1 MTFEEMFQQAKSA
14 LTKASAAKV
23 TEHIA
28 VQFNVTGEGEGI
40 FYAEIN
46 NGLLAVEPYDY
57 RDNDAILTADSAALL
72 AALKNADTAKLN
84 LEGNGEK
91 IDAFRSV
98 LATLPA
104 PKKAEAKPVAKAAAP
119 KKTEAKAAAPKAAA
133 VKPAAA
139 VTSAPKAEAKPAVK
153 AAEAPKAV
161 TGKTTATGKTTTTGK
176 KNCGR
181 KK

>member
-46 NGLLAVEPYDY
+46 DGVLAVEPYDY
-57 RDNDAILTADSAALL
+57 WDNDVVLTADSAVLL
-72 AALKNADTAKLN
+72 TALKNADTAKLN

-104 PKKAEAKPVAKAAAP
+104 PKKAETKTAAAP
-119 KKTEAKAAAPKAAA
+119 KTAT
-133 VKPAAA
+133 VKPTA
-139 VTSAPKAEAKPAVK
+139 APKAEAKPAAK
-153 AAEAPKAV
+153 AAAEAPKA
-161 TGKTTATGKTTTTGK
+161 TTKTTTTGK
-176 KNCGR
+176 TATTGKRNCGR